1 MKTLTIIDTFG
12 FLFRS
17 YYALPPLRSNEGFP
31 TGLLT
36 GFMKFISNIGKDFQ
50 SDYLVFALDSK
61 GDTFR
66 NELYPQ
72 YKAQRPPVPE
82 DLLSQLPLAIEW
94 IEKMGFKTLS
104 KSGFEA
110 DDIIASLASYA
121 KKNNILVRV
130 VSHDKDLYQLIEDD
144 KIFLFD
150 PIKKHIINEEKC
162 FEKFGVKPRQ
172 FIDYQALVG
181 DSADNIPGVKGVGA
195 KTAESLISEFDNLDN
210 IYNNLDN
217 IVKLRWTKLLVESKD
232 LAFLSKK
239 LVSLRQDIEIS
250 NSFDEFVLPSDNP
263 ISSLS
268 IISEELKK
276 YGLNFILQRISTAS
290 SKASPQSQAQ
300 NIAQKT
306 PSIEAELLDNLEDN
320 LKFESI
326 LLDSDEK
333 LFEVLRKLESPCKIS
348 FDTET
353 NSLDVKTAQIIGFSF
368 CLDEQKSYY
377 VPLNHKYLGVQ
388 SQVSMEGAKRALKVL
403 NMFSLIAHN
412 FKFDYA
418 VIEKNFGIKLNIFSD
433 TIILAWLLN
442 SSQKLALDFLVKKY
456 FQHNMISFKDTVKK
470 GEDFSSVDIEQAC
483 LYASEDAFATYKLY
497 FTLMKEFKLKSC
509 EELIKE
515 AENVE
520 FLFIKVL
527 AKMEKEGIELD
538 TDILNQLREQNS
550 EYLLSLRAK
559 IYASAGREFN
569 INSPKQVG
577 EILFDDLALP
587 SPTKNKSTK
596 EMVLQKLYKEHDIVP
611 LLLDYREAFKLQS
624 TYIEPLLNLAQKDK
638 MSRIFTSFVQTGTQ
652 TGRLSS
658 KNPNLQNIPVR
669 SEAGK
674 NIRKAFVA
682 SEGKVLLGLDYSQI
696 ELRLLAH
703 FSKDS
708 ALLEA
713 FRGNLDIHLQTASKI
728 FGEEKAKEKR
738 SVAKSINFG
747 LLYGM
752 GSKKLGDTLGIAP
765 KEAKVYIEN
774 YFTSFPTVK
783 SYLKSIEDDSLRDGY
798 VKTLLER
805 RRYFDYANANAMFK
819 AAYLREAVNTLF
831 QGSAADL
838 IKLAMNK
845 IHKKYEEN
853 PKVRL
858 LLQIHDELILEVDE
872 EIVEEIGLEVKE
884 IMENICTLEVPLKVS
899 LSIAKNWQAL
909 K

>member
-17 YYALPPLRSNEGFP
+17 YYALPPLRSSEGFP

-36 GFMKFISNIGKDFQ
+36 GFMKFILNIGKDFE

-66 NELYPQ
+66 NEIYPQ
-72 YKAQRPPVPE
+72 YKAQRPPAPE

-104 KSGFEA
+104 RSGFEA
-110 DDIIASLASYA
+110 DDIIASLANYA
-121 KKNNILVRV
+121 KNNNILVRV
-130 VSHDKDLYQLIEDD
+130 VSHDKDLYQLIEDE

-150 PIKKHIINEEKC
+150 PIKKHVINEEKC
-162 FEKFGVKPRQ
+162 FEKYGVKPEQ

-181 DSADNIPGVKGVGA
+181 DSADNVPGVRGVGA
-195 KTAESLISEFDNLDN
+195 KTAQSLISEFDNLDN
-210 IYNNLDN
+210 IYENLEN
-217 IVKLRWTKLLVESKD
+217 IAKPRWTKLLTESKE

-239 LVSLRQDIEIS
+239 LVSLRQDIKIS
-250 NSFDEFVLPSDNP
+250 NSFDEFILPSENP
-263 ISSLS
+263 ISK
-268 IISEELKK
+268 ISEELKK
-276 YGLNFILQRISTAS
+276 YGLNFVLQRISTTSAKS
-290 SKASPQSQAQ
+290 SQTQ
-300 NIAQKT
+300 NITQKT

-320 LKFESI
+320 LTFESI

-333 LFEVLRKLESPCKIS
+333 LFEVLRKLESPCKIA

-353 NSLDVKTAQIIGFSF
+353 NSLDVKTAKIVGFSF
-368 CLDEQKSYY
+368 CLDEQKAYY

-442 SSQKLALDFLVKKY
+442 SSQKLALDFLIKKY

-497 FTLMKEFKLKSC
+497 FTLMNEFKLKSC
-509 EELIKE
+509 KELLDE
-515 AENVE
+515 AREVE
-520 FLFIKVL
+520 FEFISVL
-527 AKMEKEGIELD
+527 AKMEKEGIKLD
-538 TDILNQLREQNS
+538 DSILEQLKEENAK
-550 EYLLSLRAK
+550 YLLTLSEK
-559 IYASAGREFN
+559 IHSSTGREFN
-569 INSPKQVG
+569 INSPKQLS
-577 EILFDDLALP
+577 EILFDVLKLT
-587 SPTKNKSTK
+587 SPTKKKSTN
-596 EMVLQKLYKEHDIVP
+596 EMVLKKLYKEHEIIP

-624 TYIEPLLNLAQKDK
+624 TYIEPLLNLAKNDK

-674 NIRKAFVA
+674 NIRKAFIA

-728 FGEEKAKEKR
+728 FGEEKAQEKR

-752 GSKKLGDTLGIAP
+752 GSKKLGDTLGISS

-783 SYLKSIEDDSLRDGY
+783 NYLKSIEDDSLKDGY
-798 VKTLLER
+798 VKTLLKR
-805 RRYFDYANANAMFK
+805 RRYFDYANVNAMFK

-853 PKVRL
+853 QKVRL

-872 EIVEEIGLEVKE
+872 EIVNEIGLEIKD
-884 IMENICTLEVPLKVS
+884 IMENIYTLEVPLKVS
-899 LSIAKNWQAL
+899 LSIAKNWQEL

>member
-1 MKTLTIIDTFG
+1 LKTLTIIDTFG

-17 YYALPPLRSNEGFP
+17 YYALPPLRSSEGFP

-36 GFMKFISNIGKDFQ
+36 GFMKFILNIGKDFE

-66 NELYPQ
+66 NEIYPQ
-72 YKAQRPPVPE
+72 YKAQRPPAPE

-104 KSGFEA
+104 RSGFEA
-110 DDIIASLASYA
+110 DDIIASLANYA
-121 KKNNILVRV
+121 KNNNILVRV
-130 VSHDKDLYQLIEDD
+130 VSHDKDLYQLIEDE

-150 PIKKHIINEEKC
+150 PIKKHVINEEKC
-162 FEKFGVKPRQ
+162 FEKYGVKPEQ

-181 DSADNIPGVKGVGA
+181 DSADNVPGVRGVGA
-195 KTAESLISEFDNLDN
+195 KTAQSLISEFDNLDN
-210 IYNNLDN
+210 IYENLEN
-217 IVKLRWTKLLVESKD
+217 IAKPRWTKLLTESKE

-239 LVSLRQDIEIS
+239 LVSLRQDIKIS
-250 NSFDEFVLPSDNP
+250 NSFDEFILPSENP
-263 ISSLS
+263 ISK
-268 IISEELKK
+268 ISEELKK
-276 YGLNFILQRISTAS
+276 YGLNFVLQRISTTSAKS
-290 SKASPQSQAQ
+290 SQTQ
-300 NIAQKT
+300 NITQKT

-320 LKFESI
+320 LTFESI

-333 LFEVLRKLESPCKIS
+333 LFEVLRKLESPCKIA

-353 NSLDVKTAQIIGFSF
+353 NSLDVKTAKIVGFSF
-368 CLDEQKSYY
+368 CLDEQKAYY

-442 SSQKLALDFLVKKY
+442 SSQKLALDFLIKKY

-497 FTLMKEFKLKSC
+497 FTLMNEFKLKSC
-509 EELIKE
+509 KELLDE
-515 AENVE
+515 AREVE
-520 FLFIKVL
+520 FEFISVL
-527 AKMEKEGIELD
+527 AKMEKEGIKLD
-538 TDILNQLREQNS
+538 DSILEQLKEENAK
-550 EYLLSLRAK
+550 YLLTLSEK
-559 IYASAGREFN
+559 IHSSTGREFN
-569 INSPKQVG
+569 INSPKQLS
-577 EILFDDLALP
+577 EILFDVLKLT
-587 SPTKNKSTK
+587 SPTKKKSTN
-596 EMVLQKLYKEHDIVP
+596 EMVLKKLYKEHEIIP

-624 TYIEPLLNLAQKDK
+624 TYIEPLLNLAKNDK

-674 NIRKAFVA
+674 NIRKAFIA

-728 FGEEKAKEKR
+728 FGEEKAQEKR

-752 GSKKLGDTLGIAP
+752 GSKKLGDTLGISS

-783 SYLKSIEDDSLRDGY
+783 NYLKSIEDDSLKDGY
-798 VKTLLER
+798 VKTLLKR
-805 RRYFDYANANAMFK
+805 RRYFDYANVNAMFK

-853 PKVRL
+853 QKVRL

-872 EIVEEIGLEVKE
+872 EIVNEIGLEIKD
-884 IMENICTLEVPLKVS
+884 IMENIYTLEVPLKVS
-899 LSIAKNWQAL
+899 LSIAKNWQEL